1 MAMWPSV
8 YTVSLRR
15 KIMKEEKAKGCQLDT
30 TVCKFHL
37 RSVFP

>member
-1 MAMWPSV
+1 MATLSSV
-8 YTVSLRR
+8 YKVSSRR
-15 KIMKEEKAKGCQLDT
+15 KIMKEEKAKGCQRDT